1 MGDLSNAMQGVVDD
15 IKSSAESRGVKVS
28 EIKSDT
34 HNLIERFRLEH
45 QDMANALREKLSS
58 DDTTLREATQQFMGD
73 VKSGLQDMANALR
86 EKLSSDESVRKEA
99 TQQFMNEMANAL
111 REKLSS
117 DDTTLREATQ
127 QFMNELASDRRE
139 AQEIWRRGFVSVVEE
154 AAPEPVVKEEVEE
167 EVAPQPVVEEK
178 AAEEAV
184 PEEEET
190 APELATEEVEGEEA
204 APSPEEQVLKVIAR
218 YPEGI
223 RLVDIGNEL
232 GVDWRS
238 LIGVVKQLEDR
249 IEKID
254 NLYYPKS

>member
-58 DDTTLREATQQFMGD
+58 D
-73 VKSGLQDMANALR
+73 
-86 EKLSSDESVRKEA
+86 ESVRK
-99 TQQFMNEMANAL
+99 
-111 REKLSS
+111 
-117 DDTTLREATQ
+117 EATQ

-154 AAPEPVVKEEVEE
+154 AAPEPVVKEEVAE

-178 AAEEAV
+178 AAEETV
-184 PEEEET
+184 PEEI
-190 APELATEEVEGEEA
+190 EVAAEA

-223 RLVDIGNEL
+223 KLVDIGNEL

-249 IEKID
+249 VEKID

>member
-45 QDMANALREKLSS
+45 QD
-58 DDTTLREATQQFMGD
+58 
-73 VKSGLQDMANALR
+73 
-86 EKLSSDESVRKEA
+86 
-99 TQQFMNEMANAL
+99 MANAL

>member
-58 DDTTLREATQQFMGD
+58 DDTTRREATQQFMGD
-73 VKSGLQDMANALR
+73 AKSGLQDMANALR
-86 EKLSSDESVRKEA
+86 EKLSSDESVRK
-99 TQQFMNEMANAL
+99 
-111 REKLSS
+111 
-117 DDTTLREATQ
+117 EATQ

-154 AAPEPVVKEEVEE
+154 AAPEPVVKEEVAE

-178 AAEEAV
+178 AAEETV
-184 PEEEET
+184 PEEI
-190 APELATEEVEGEEA
+190 EVAAEA

-223 RLVDIGNEL
+223 KLVDIGNEL